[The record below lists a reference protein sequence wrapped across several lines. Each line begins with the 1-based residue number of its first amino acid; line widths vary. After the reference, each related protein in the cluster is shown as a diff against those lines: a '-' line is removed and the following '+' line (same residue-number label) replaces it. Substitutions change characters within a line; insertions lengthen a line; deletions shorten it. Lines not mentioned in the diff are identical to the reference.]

1 VGFYTSYNDH
11 ITSSSTSFARREALT
26 YAGVNVVFR
35 QAQTSSHTEVVRVLL
50 DINGKE
56 SGVKKSSK

>member
-1 VGFYTSYNDH
+1 VRFYTSYNDH
-11 ITSSSTSFARREALT
+11 ITSSLTSFARGEALS
-26 YAGVNVVFR
+26 YACVNVSFR